1 MARRTYDFVQL
12 DVFTKT
18 PLQGN
23 ALAIFPDAREI
34 SDHEMQA
41 LAKEMNLSE
50 TVFIIPRDAATE
62 AQEGKKARIF
72 TVAEELPFAG
82 HPTLGTALYLHA
94 AQSGDEQRPPD
105 QIVLDLPV
113 GKI

>member
-1 MARRTYDFVQL
+1 PSAILAKAICASAWPTRLKTSRRRSIGWVFGLTRIFSDMSVARTYDFVQL

-34 SDHEMQA
+34 GDVEMQA

-50 TVFIIPRDAATE
+50 TVYIFPRDAATE
-62 AQEGKKARIF
+62 SQEGKRARIF
-72 TVAEELPFAG
+72 TVA
-82 HPTLGTALYLHA
+82 
-94 AQSGDEQRPPD
+94 
-105 QIVLDLPV
+105 
-113 GKI
+113 